1 MSDTPALAP
10 GFLLAPPSLTDPNFD
25 RSVVLLA
32 AHEASGSMGFII
44 NRPGKIH
51 LHALLE
57 DLELSPTIDDR
68 EVLIGGPVQG
78 FSGFVLY
85 EHPADEPAGPGIAIS
100 PTVSV
105 SPSRD
110 VLEKAVQGRLSG
122 RFELLLGYAGWGA
135 GQLHDEI
142 DNGGWLH
149 ADFDA
154 EILFDVV
161 AGQRWGELY
170 DRLGIEAGAMISVPG
185 GAQA

>member
-1 MSDTPALAP
+1 MSEPTVFAP
-10 GFLLAPPSLTDPNFD
+10 GFLLAPPSLTDPNFG

-32 AHEASGSMGFII
+32 AHEGSGAMGFVI
-44 NRPGKIH
+44 NRPGKIQ

-57 DLELSPTIDDR
+57 DLSMKPSIEDR
-68 EVLIGGPVQG
+68 QVLIGGPVQG

-85 EHPADEPAGPGIAIS
+85 EHPADEPAGPGITIS

-110 VLEKAVQGRLSG
+110 VLEKAVQGQLSG

-135 GQLHDEI
+135 GQLDHELDH
-142 DNGGWLH
+142 GGWLH
-149 ADFDA
+149 TEFDP

-161 AGQRWGELY
+161 VDDRWCELY
-170 DRLGIEAGAMISVPG
+170 DRIGIDVGALISVPG